1 MLRAL
6 KALKALKASKRAF
19 EFRFFYQI
27 SSWLYSQILTTEDL
41 NYSNTL

>member
-19 EFRFFYQI
+19 ELRFFYQI

-41 NYSNTL
+41 NYFNTL